1 MSNVKV
7 SALPSGG
14 TLLDTDAIPVV
25 RAGVTDQVNTG
36 TLVADV
42 GTAKTDITSLKSSRT
57 TDEANI
63 TSLLASRT
71 IDETNIT
78 NLQATVG
85 PLRTALDQ
93 SGWAWLNQGGATV
106 TQGSGLVQWFLANEV
121 SENIR
126 GRFVAAPASTPYT
139 ITALVLSGQ
148 MTASGTC
155 GVGIAFRESGTSKAV
170 YIAMV
175 GNAGSAGPRIHVRK
189 NTSETS
195 NSTSSTGPQFL
206 VTPANGMWL
215 RISDDGTNVIYSYSF
230 DGVNFVTQLSETRG
244 TFFTVKPNQVGIA
257 IQNFGSN
264 QDTWGSIA

>member
-25 RAGVTDQVNTG
+25 RAGVTDQVTTG
-36 TLVADV
+36 TLLTDV
-42 GTAKTDITSLKSSRT
+42 SSLKTSRT

-71 IDETNIT
+71 TDETNIT

-106 TQGSGLVQWFLANEV
+106 TQGSGLVQLFLANEV

-126 GRFVAAPASTPYT
+126 GRFIAAPASTPYT
-139 ITALVLSGQ
+139 ITALILPGQ
-148 MTASGTC
+148 MTSSGTC
-155 GVGIAFRESGTSKAV
+155 GVGIAFRESGTSKVV

-189 NTSETS
+189 NTNETT

-215 RISDDGTNVIYSYSF
+215 RISDNGTNVIYSYSF
-230 DGVNFVTQLSETRG
+230 DGVNFTTQLSETRA

-264 QDTWGSIA
+264 QDTWGSIASWVQT

>member
-71 IDETNIT
+71 TDETNIT

-93 SGWAWLNQGGATV
+93 SGWSWLNQGGASV
-106 TQGSGLVQWFLANEV
+106 SQGSGIVRLNLASEGT
-121 SENIR
+121 ENIR
-126 GRFVAAPASTPYT
+126 GRFTAAPATAYT
-139 ITALVLSGQ
+139 ITALFLPVF
-148 MTASGTC
+148 MTTNGTC
-155 GVGIAFRESGTSKAV
+155 GVGI
-170 YIAMV
+170 
-175 GNAGSAGPRIHVRK
+175 
-189 NTSETS
+189 
-195 NSTSSTGPQFL
+195 
-206 VTPANGMWL
+206 
-215 RISDDGTNVIYSYSF
+215 
-230 DGVNFVTQLSETRG
+230 
-244 TFFTVKPNQVGIA
+244 
-257 IQNFGSN
+257 
-264 QDTWGSIA
+264 